1 MSPGARA
8 GFGRPADRDGLG
20 SILDSPL
27 AGGTRLEAMNVRFPI
42 GDFSRMTHLS
52 VKALRHYHDVGL
64 LDPVEIDPTSGYR
77 FYEASQV
84 PVAQVIRRFRDL
96 GMPLEEVKAVLLAPD
111 VASRNAVIVAH
122 LQRMESQLEDTQS
135 TVVSLRTLLERP
147 PAPIAVEYRS
157 IPVTPAVAI
166 TEEVDVE
173 DIDEWWAHAFAEL
186 YAQLRSAGVAPSGPS
201 GALYANELFEDE
213 RGEVVAFIPVK
224 DRVAVLGRV
233 SVFEVPAAELAVALH
248 RGPFGQIDQTYGA
261 LGTYVV
267 ERELGVEG
275 PIREYYLVGPADTDD
290 ESQHRTEVG
299 WPVFQTTPA
308 TPPAA

>member
-1 MSPGARA
+1 
-8 GFGRPADRDGLG
+8 
-20 SILDSPL
+20 
-27 AGGTRLEAMNVRFPI
+27 MNVRLPI

-77 FYEASQV
+77 FYQASQV

-96 GMPLEEVKAVLLAPD
+96 GMPLEEVKAVLRAPD

-122 LQRMESQLEDTQS
+122 LERMESQLEDTQS

-147 PAPIAVEYRS
+147 SAPIAIEYRS
-157 IPVTPAVAI
+157 VPATRAVAI
-166 TEEVDVE
+166 IEEVSAE
-173 DIDEWWAHAFAEL
+173 GIDEWGMAAFSEL
-186 YAQLRSAGVAPSGPS
+186 DAQLRSAGVTPSGPA
-201 GALYANELFEDE
+201 GALFSSELFEDE
-213 RGEVVAFIPVK
+213 RGEVVAFVPVEGAAE
-224 DRVAVLGRV
+224 VSGRV
-233 SVFEVPAAELAVALH
+233 TRFVVPGAELAIALH
-248 RGPFGQIDQTYGA
+248 QGASSRIDQTYGA

-275 PIREYYLVGPADTDD
+275 PIREYYLVSAADTEDD
-290 ESQHRTEVG
+290 SQHRTEVG

-308 TPPAA
+308 TPPA